1 MAMRSRHSKRSS
13 AKKAPEPTEPS
24 TPATTPIPGGFLA
37 VPGGWGLQTEIR
49 LVEPPE
55 KLEATLS
62 MKSKQNRPRA
72 NLSIVRHPSA
82 SEDVSG
88 ALMEHLESLGK
99 TSPGFKVNSNQVFE
113 FADGAQGA
121 GAFVRHEPLPG
132 FAAVQFHLF
141 RWDDSIMTHFTVSA
155 AESAHDSIE
164 ARFFPVIRSFRP

>member
-1 MAMRSRHSKRSS
+1 MSLRSRRSKLRSE
-13 AKKAPEPTEPS
+13 KKTPEAQKPV

-37 VPGGWGLQTEIR
+37 VPGGWGLQTEVR

-72 NLSIVRHPSA
+72 NLSLIRHPSA
-82 SEDVSG
+82 SDDVKG
-88 ALMEHLESLGK
+88 ALMEHLANLGK
-99 TSPGFKVNSNQVFE
+99 TSPGFKVNSDQVFE

-155 AESAHDSIE
+155 AESAQNSIE
-164 ARFFPVIRSFRP
+164 ERFFPVIRSFRP

>member
-1 MAMRSRHSKRSS
+1 MALRSRRSKRSP
-13 AKKAPEPTEPS
+13 AKKPPEAQEPV

-37 VPGGWGLQTEIR
+37 VPGGWGLQTEVR
-49 LVEPPE
+49 LVEPAE

-72 NLSIVRHPSA
+72 NLSLVRHPST
-82 SEDVSG
+82 SDDVNG
-88 ALMEHLESLGK
+88 ALMEHLANLGK
-99 TSPGFKVNSNQVFE
+99 TSPGFKVHSNQVFE

-155 AESAHDSIE
+155 AESAKNSIE
-164 ARFFPVIRSFRP
+164 ERFFPVIRSFHP